1 MYRMILK
8 NNEMPKDRLKIFLSY
23 AHEDE
28 DMKTELDKALVM
40 LKRNNKI
47 DVWQDR
53 KILAGQEW
61 DDTINKEIESA
72 DIILL
77 LVSVDFNNSKYIWE
91 KELAIAMQRHQKNEA
106 RVIPVVLRAC
116 EWQAMPYGKLQ
127 ALPSGGVAVKK
138 FADSDEAYTD
148 IAKGI
153 RAVVD
158 YMLAN

>member
-1 MYRMILK
+1 MILK

-77 LVSVDFNNSKYIWE
+77 LVKIG
-91 KELAIAMQRHQKNEA
+91 
-106 RVIPVVLRAC
+106 RAH
-116 EWQAMPYGKLQ
+116 
-127 ALPSGGVAVKK
+127 V
-138 FADSDEAYTD
+138 
-148 IAKGI
+148 
-153 RAVVD
+153 
-158 YMLAN
+158 